1 MDTDNKRK
9 ALQMG
14 GLLGIVFLLIYLPS
28 LFHWIYG
35 GSISTEIVR
44 SGIIEDTVNCDVSI
58 VRDETVL
65 DSPFEGSC
73 ILTAG
78 EGDKVPM
85 GARVATVLRDD
96 SMQLYEELRKKD
108 VEILKVQ
115 KQKSENQDFF
125 SEDLVKIEEDIS
137 QKLLMVIEEGNRNSF
152 SGTRQLREDIDVLV
166 RKKASIFGSKSK
178 SDSFI
183 KSLQA
188 EKHQLELKIRQG
200 TREIVS
206 GFSGI
211 VSYSIDGYEKVLYPA
226 AIPKLK
232 PDTLADIKN
241 KASHPGLNHVK
252 VGLNKPFMKIIRDID
267 CYLVFVLD
275 EKSAAAYKV
284 DDIIRIRINDINKV
298 IDGTV
303 DYKSEKLDGK
313 YVVSVKI
320 DKGISDTVS
329 LRKINIDLIKR
340 SYSGL
345 KVPLSSLRNID
356 TTNMNAELVLAKG
369 SYASVRKV
377 HIAGQNADSAII
389 EKIQP
394 DKDKG
399 GNESTGS
406 QSKQTAA
413 VDKADA
419 EKENLDK
426 EQYEINLYDIFIVN
440 PGKIQEGQLINP

>member
-1 MDTDNKRK
+1 
-9 ALQMG
+9 
-14 GLLGIVFLLIYLPS
+14 
-28 LFHWIYG
+28 
-35 GSISTEIVR
+35 
-44 SGIIEDTVNCDVSI
+44 
-58 VRDETVL
+58 
-65 DSPFEGSC
+65 
-73 ILTAG
+73 
-78 EGDKVPM
+78 
-85 GARVATVLRDD
+85 
-96 SMQLYEELRKKD
+96 
-108 VEILKVQ
+108 
-115 KQKSENQDFF
+115 
-125 SEDLVKIEEDIS
+125 
-137 QKLLMVIEEGNRNSF
+137 
-152 SGTRQLREDIDVLV
+152 
-166 RKKASIFGSKSK
+166 
-178 SDSFI
+178 
-183 KSLQA
+183 
-188 EKHQLELKIRQG
+188 
-200 TREIVS
+200 
-206 GFSGI
+206 
-211 VSYSIDGYEKVLYPA
+211 
-226 AIPKLK
+226 
-232 PDTLADIKN
+232 
-241 KASHPGLNHVK
+241 
-252 VGLNKPFMKIIRDID
+252 
-267 CYLVFVLD
+267 
-275 EKSAAAYKV
+275 V